1 MNLNSNPTLS
11 QLSALHSTCNDE
23 AAHHVL
29 WVDNKGEVRVTPLP
43 EDINPA
49 GFEDRFPT
57 TVLRYETAQA
67 GNGYVGP
74 GAAADTEFMGR
85 LFASL
90 QKEWAAQEGS
100 TRQRYIDVF

>member
-1 MNLNSNPTLS
+1 MNLNQNPTIS
-11 QLSALHSTCNDE
+11 QLSALHSACNDA

-29 WVDNKGEVRVTPLP
+29 WVDNTGEVRVTPLP
-43 EDINPA
+43 EDINPS

-74 GAAADTEFMGR
+74 EAAADVKLMGR
-85 LFASL
+85 LFNSL
-90 QKEWAAQEGS
+90 QKEWAAQGGS
-100 TRQRYIDVF
+100 TYRRYIDLY